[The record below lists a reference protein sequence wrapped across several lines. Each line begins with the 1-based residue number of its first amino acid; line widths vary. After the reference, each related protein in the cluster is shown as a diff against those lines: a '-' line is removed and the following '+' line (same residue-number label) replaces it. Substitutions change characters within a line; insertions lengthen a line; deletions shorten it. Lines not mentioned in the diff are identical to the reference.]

1 MTELTNDAG
10 YAMETFSLPISA
22 LHCISLREI
31 NVICHPAFRA
41 VRK

>member
-1 MTELTNDAG
+1 MTESTNDAG

-22 LHCISLREI
+22 LHCISLCEI
-31 NVICHPAFRA
+31 NVIGHPAFHA

>member
-1 MTELTNDAG
+1 MNELSDDAG

-22 LHCISLREI
+22 LHCISLCEI
-31 NVICHPAFRA
+31 NGICHVAFRA